1 MPKKETLMCIARCK
15 TKDGRILDYYV
26 HRIAGDVVIIGP
38 NLERHRC
45 HPGVTNEEAARLEI
59 AIESD
64 WGERISCAGPS
75 AARTARL
82 LFREILLTAKDRI
95 KR

>member
-1 MPKKETLMCIARCK
+1 MSAP
-15 TKDGRILDYYV
+15 
-26 HRIAGDVVIIGP
+26 
-38 NLERHRC
+38 
-45 HPGVTNEEAARLEI
+45 AARYAYSVMMIRKKTPQEFPVTIELEGKRYTGFYTVSSGVVT
-59 AIESD
+59 IESD